1 MFKKRIA
8 FVFIL
13 ALCLAATAFAESA
26 GPGYAG
32 IALNG
37 AAACAETDADV
48 SAAYG
53 DDVRA
58 GVGAA
63 ADASSRAQEALL
75 ASESLPWWG
84 WALILFG
91 FTVLLGV
98 VAVIT
103 GVGGG
108 VLFVPIVSALFP
120 FNFDFVRGA
129 GLMVALCGALA
140 AGPKLL
146 KKGLANMR
154 LGFPMALVGSMGSLV
169 GARVGLVLSDTVV
182 QTLLGFAVLLVVA
195 IMAIAKKS
203 EFPKIEKPDR
213 LSQILGIYG
222 VYREES
228 LGKDINWAIHRTPL
242 GLVLFVF
249 IGFLAGM
256 FGLGAG
262 WANVPALNLLLGAPL
277 KVAIATSGFIL
288 TINDTAAVW
297 VYLNSGAV
305 LPLVTVPSVAG
316 MMIGTTL
323 GARLLPYLKPRIA
336 RWIVIGLLLFT
347 GLRYILIGFGILG

>member
-1 MFKKRIA
+1 MPKKRIIA
-8 FVFIL
+8 LLLIL
-13 ALCLAATAFAESA
+13 LCVAAIAVGDNERSEVSSDAPTGVSNEAQERGLLAES
-26 GPGYAG
+26 G
-32 IALNG
+32 
-37 AAACAETDADV
+37 
-48 SAAYG
+48 
-53 DDVRA
+53 
-58 GVGAA
+58 
-63 ADASSRAQEALL
+63 
-75 ASESLPWWG
+75 SLPWWG

-91 FTVLLGV
+91 FTILLGV

-146 KKGLANMR
+146 KKGLASMQ
-154 LGFPMALVGSMGSLV
+154 LGLPLALLGSIGSV
-169 GARVGLVLSDTVV
+169 FGARVGLALPDKTV
-182 QTLLGFAVLLVVA
+182 QTLLGFAVVLVVA
-195 IMAIAKKS
+195 IMVAARKS
-203 EFPKIEKPDR
+203 EFPQVDKPDR
-213 LSQILGIYG
+213 LSELLGIYG
-222 VYREES
+222 IYNEETLGREIRWS
-228 LGKDINWAIHRTPL
+228 IHRTPI
-242 GLVLFVF
+242 GMVLFVL
-249 IGFLAGM
+249 IGFMAGM

-305 LPLVTVPSVAG
+305 LPLIAVPSVAG
-316 MMIGTTL
+316 MMIGTTI

-347 GLRYILIGFGILG
+347 GVRYILIGFSILGG